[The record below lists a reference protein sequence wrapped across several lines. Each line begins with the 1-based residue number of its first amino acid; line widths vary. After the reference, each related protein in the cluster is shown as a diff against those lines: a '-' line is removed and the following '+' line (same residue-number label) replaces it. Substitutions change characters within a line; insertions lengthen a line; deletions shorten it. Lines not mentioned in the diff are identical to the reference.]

1 MAEARPRLKWD
12 VQGVRS
18 NAEASRA
25 ARRAWQRGAGVI
37 DSVSGR
43 ARLIAGGRYN
53 SAQIYRGDRPPR
65 PASRP
70 CP

>member
-1 MAEARPRLKWD
+1 MAEGRSRLKWN

-43 ARLIAGGRYN
+43 ARLSAGGRYN
-53 SAQIYRGDRPPR
+53 TA
-65 PASRP
+65 
-70 CP
+70 